1 MAEASTRLDAA
12 GASGAWAAAVA
23 EATANATAQTAT
35 RVPLV
40 RNAPPPYRSRY
51 ARQCPVSAALDAR
64 NLGMVT
70 GHREFG
76 HTRYGRS
83 VTFPPGANLNHET
96 TQLATRDSV
105 KDATDSAL
113 MRQVR
118 TGQTAA
124 LATLFERHHARLYR
138 YCLRM
143 TGQGPSAEDLVQDVF
158 MKMLKYKA
166 TFRDDSEF
174 VPWMFGIG
182 RNACLAHLRRA
193 ATYPAP
199 AEDLDATPAPD
210 MHVDDRHGNEQQ
222 SELVRRAL
230 LKLPVERREVLV
242 LSRYEFKSYDE
253 IARLL
258 DCSVGAVKVRV
269 HRAIK
274 ELREIYLDMTG
285 ETST

>member
-1 MAEASTRLDAA
+1 MA
-12 GASGAWAAAVA
+12 
-23 EATANATAQTAT
+23 
-35 RVPLV
+35 
-40 RNAPPPYRSRY
+40 RSR
-51 ARQCPVSAALDAR
+51 RP
-64 NLGMVT
+64 
-70 GHREFG
+70 
-76 HTRYGRS
+76 
-83 VTFPPGANLNHET
+83 VTFPPRLNLNHET
-96 TQLATRDSV
+96 TQLATKDSV
-105 KDATDSAL
+105 KDATDSEL

-118 TGQTAA
+118 GGRTAA

-182 RNACLAHLRRA
+182 RNACLALLRRVPVNSA
-193 ATYPAP
+193 PEEELEAMPAP
-199 AEDLDATPAPD
+199 NGNA
-210 MHVDDRHGNEQQ
+210 DDHHGSEQQ
-222 SELVRRAL
+222 NELVRRAL

-242 LSRYEFKSYDE
+242 LSRYEFKTYEE
-253 IARLL
+253 IARTL

-274 ELREIYLDMTG
+274 QLREIYLDMAG
-285 ETST
+285 ETPT